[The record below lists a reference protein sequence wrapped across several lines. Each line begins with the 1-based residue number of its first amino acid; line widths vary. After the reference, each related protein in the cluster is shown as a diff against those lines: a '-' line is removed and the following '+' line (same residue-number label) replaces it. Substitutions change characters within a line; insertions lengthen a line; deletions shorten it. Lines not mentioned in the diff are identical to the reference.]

1 MADALTIGWTQAQA
15 ATARTTYRRLLG
27 FNLIVQIVVGLIAI
41 VVPMWLARRANL
53 PGPPSPGWMRLWGAL
68 LLITA
73 SLYLPGWIEPLH
85 VRWPN
90 IVGIIARVVLAIA
103 YVSLGRGLR
112 WFALYELIFAVA
124 LAWSYRRLLRA
135 ESDRKCN
142 ENERCA

>member
-1 MADALTIGWTQAQA
+1 MTDDALTIGWTRAEA
-15 ATARTTYRRLLG
+15 ATRRTAYRRLLG
-27 FNLIVQIVVGLIAI
+27 FTLIVQTVLGLIALI
-41 VVPMWLARRANL
+41 VPVWLARSADL
-53 PGPPSPGWMRLWGAL
+53 PGSPPAGWVQLWGVM

-124 LAWSYRRLLRA
+124 LAWSYRALLRA
-135 ESDRKCN
+135 DLMSRP
-142 ENERCA
+142 

>member
-1 MADALTIGWTQAQA
+1 MTDDASTIGWTRAEA
-15 ATARTTYRRLLG
+15 ATRRTAYRRLLG
-27 FNLIVQIVVGLIAI
+27 FTLIVQV
-41 VVPMWLARRANL
+41 WLARSADL
-53 PGPPSPGWMRLWGAL
+53 PGPPPAGWVQLWGVM

-124 LAWSYRRLLRA
+124 LAWSYRALLR
-135 ESDRKCN
+135 
-142 ENERCA
+142 